1 VTTCTIGHLVI
12 SEIRSRGAGG
22 AADEFVELYNPTAAP
37 VTLDSTWKIEARS
50 NSATSYTG
58 RWTGTGKVIP
68 AHGHFLIAGTGY
80 VQSPAGDEALSTGI
94 TDATSLRLLQATTTV
109 DAVCYA
115 FNAASQMPFVTDA
128 TYTCS
133 GTPMSNLPHDNTTAG
148 ASNSDVSIE
157 RKPGGVGGNCTDT
170 ADNAADFAQQAP
182 ATPMSSQSPPT
193 P

>member
-1 VTTCTIGHLVI
+1 MCTIGHLVI

-22 AADEFVELYNPTAAP
+22 AADEFVELYNPTATP
-37 VTLDSTWKIEARS
+37 VTLDSTWKLEARS
-50 NSATSYTG
+50 NAANNYTG

-68 AHGHFLIAGTGY
+68 AYGHFLIAGTTY
-80 VQSPAGDEALSTGI
+80 TQAPAADEALSTGI
-94 TDATSLRLLQATTTV
+94 TDATSLRLLQATMTV

-115 FNAASQMPFVTDA
+115 FDAATQMPFVTDA
-128 TYTCS
+128 TYTCA

-157 RKPGGVGGNCTDT
+157 RKPGGAGGNCTDT
-170 ADNAADFAQQAP
+170 GDNSADFAQQAP